1 MSAPTLPADL
11 AADCLNGS
19 VRRLIGGVHSWTAAR
34 VVVACVEA
42 DWVRVRF
49 SSDPGRLPAPWE
61 VDEQQGWWRT
71 GRDAEPGLRDAS
83 ADPVLIVV
91 GVGEH
96 HLIAVNLLAIDEIG
110 VTCRD
115 GEELLGSWVMQVHV
129 QGCPADTAS
138 LAGVKVSDNPDATVV
153 VADPLV
159 GESAGWVDVLTVGTS
174 WPVRPLRRVRHDP
187 PPAVSAVQSLSG
199 DDRDENRDG
208 ALVDEGERDLGGKDP
223 ATGGRRQEDCRT
235 TRAGAY
241 IKVFGDFEITD
252 TDGMAL
258 QPVQQQIIGM
268 IAMCGPIP
276 RSELCQQVYGTER
289 QKSFHVAMS
298 KVRRRGLVPELTEQG
313 YRIDIDSQWR
323 RFTDLVGPDPAG
335 ADTAALAR
343 AAAMVATPLF
353 GANPPQWTLKVVPA
367 MVELIGQVCRE
378 LAARHADAPKVA
390 WSYAQLGLS
399 VDPGHP
405 ELTEIAEMLKAG
417 PQDLGEHEAG
427 AQASE

>member
-11 AADCLNGS
+11 AAECLNGS

-42 DWVRVRF
+42 QWVRVRF
-49 SSDPGRLPAPWE
+49 SSDPGRLPDPWE
-61 VDEQQGWWRT
+61 ADEQQGWWRT

-96 HLIAVNLLAIDEIG
+96 QVLAVNLLAIDEIG
-110 VTCRD
+110 VTCQG
-115 GEELLGSWVMQVHV
+115 GEELLGSWIMQVQV

-153 VADPLV
+153 VADPVV

-174 WPVRPLRRVRHDP
+174 WPVRPLRRVRHDQ
-187 PPAVSAVQSLSG
+187 PAAAQAVQSLSADG
-199 DDRDENRDG
+199 LVESRDG
-208 ALVDEGERDLGGKDP
+208 DRVDDGERHLGDEDQ
-223 ATGGRRQEDCRT
+223 ATGGGPQEDSGT
-235 TRAGAY
+235 AQTGAH
-241 IKVFGDFEITD
+241 IKVFGEFEITD
-252 TDGMAL
+252 ADGVAL
-258 QPVQQQIIGM
+258 QPVQQQIIGI

-298 KVRRRGLVPELTEQG
+298 KIRRRGLVPELTEQG

-335 ADTAALAR
+335 ADTAVLAQ
-343 AAAMVATPLF
+343 AAAMVTTPLF
-353 GANPPQWTLKVVPA
+353 GHNPPQWALRVTPA

-378 LAARHADAPKVA
+378 LAARHADAPQVA

-399 VDPGHP
+399 VDPTQP
-405 ELTEIAEMLKAG
+405 ELTDIAEMLKAR

-427 AQASE
+427 ARASE

>member
-1 MSAPTLPADL
+1 MSAPALPADL
-11 AADCLNGS
+11 AAECLNGN

-34 VVVACVEA
+34 VVVACVE
-42 DWVRVRF
+42 DRSVRVRF

-61 VDEQQGWWRT
+61 AEEQQGWWCT
-71 GRDAEPGLRDAS
+71 GRDAEAGLRDAS

-96 HLIAVNLLAIDEIG
+96 QVLAVNLLAIDEIG
-110 VTCRD
+110 VTCHG
-115 GEELLGSWVMQVHV
+115 GEELLDSWIMQVHV

-159 GESAGWVDVLTVGTS
+159 GESAGWVDVLCVGTS
-174 WPVRPLRRVRHDP
+174 WPVRPLRRVRRDRAASAH
-187 PPAVSAVQSLSG
+187 AVQSYSG
-199 DDRDENRDG
+199 EVREEGRDG
-208 ALVDEGERDLGGKDP
+208 HWSDEGERHLGDDDQ
-223 ATGGRRQEDCRT
+223 ASDARRQEVSAT
-235 TRAGAY
+235 PSKGAFMT
-241 IKVFGDFEITD
+241 VFGDFEITD
-252 TDGMAL
+252 ADGMAL

-298 KVRRRGLVPELTEQG
+298 KIRRRGLVPELTEQG

-335 ADTAALAR
+335 ADTAILAQ
-343 AAAMVATPLF
+343 AAAMVTTPLF
-353 GANPPQWTLKVVPA
+353 GHNPPQWAPKVTPA
-367 MVELIGQVCRE
+367 MVRLIAQVCRE
-378 LAARHADAPKVA
+378 LAARHADTPQVA

-399 VDPGHP
+399 VDPTQP
-405 ELTEIAEMLKAG
+405 ELTDIAEMLKAR
-417 PQDLGEHEAG
+417 PQDDLGEPRG
-427 AQASE
+427 RSTG